1 MSLEEIVVEKGE
13 GVATIT
19 LNRPD
24 RLNSVTQKMINEDL
38 PRIWSDLEHDKK
50 VRCII
55 FTGSGERA
63 FCSGMDLKE
72 AAASPTWG
80 KAPAQPRKSLMTPR
94 QAAVTK
100 PVIAAVNG
108 ICVGGGQ
115 MFVSDCDIA
124 IASTNATFSNP
135 GVSIGQLA
143 VYAPITWSKYVS
155 FQSLMRM
162 MLVGGAE
169 RLSAQQAKDLG
180 IVTEV
185 VPAAQLMT
193 RSREVAAMI
202 AANSPTAVRQVKKI
216 MWDCLDRNLT
226 DAFANGQAIMRAYMG
241 HPDSIEG
248 PKAFAEKR
256 KPKWSEE

>member
-1 MSLEEIVVEKGE
+1 MSSEEILVEKGE

-55 FTGSGERA
+55 FTGAGERA
-63 FCSGMDLKE
+63 FCSGMDVKE
-72 AAASPTWG
+72 AASSPTWG
-80 KAPAQPRKSLMTPR
+80 KQPLQPRKQMITSR
-94 QAAVTK
+94 QAGVTK

-108 ICVGGGQ
+108 ICAGGGQ
-115 MFVSDCDIA
+115 MFASDCDSA
-124 IASTNATFSNP
+124 IASTGATFFNP

-162 MLVGGAE
+162 MLVGSAE
-169 RLSAQQAKDLG
+169 RLSAQHAKELG

-185 VPAAQLMT
+185 VPAAGLMT
-193 RSREVAAMI
+193 RSREVAEMI

-216 MWDCLDRNLT
+216 MWDCLDRNLA
-226 DAFANGQAIMRAYMG
+226 DAFTNGQAIMRAYMG

-256 KPKWSEE
+256 KPKWLEE